1 MDIRAKKPEE
11 MESEE
16 LVPLTPGL
24 IRQYKDNINLAFA
37 PYRWRRFVLRLVD
50 RVIWHW
56 HGLLLWLVQRPFLR
70 YLPYPYPAVATV
82 KDWLLQAEA
91 MTHGSALSSRHLLR
105 GQANGAFTAA
115 NLVAMSRFRDRV
127 GWQAAFLEDGVMQG
141 LLLARGRRGQ
151 SQRIK
156 AAAIQEAQERMN
168 LELAERDR
176 LQAARALVG
185 PRGGLPALK
194 DDLTR
199 LALLLHLPVNPKD
212 TVAQLQERIK
222 PSIEMLKNVTPAKAA
237 PQATPKA
244 KSSATPQASSPGSTE
259 SSWLKPST
267 VADEQM
273 AQLTALSQK
282 LQQQVKDQEGRFNLM
297 MEQVMQAV
305 QQGPLLPQALEVD
318 ADMPETGPSS

>member
-1 MDIRAKKPEE
+1 
-11 MESEE
+11 
-16 LVPLTPGL
+16 
-24 IRQYKDNINLAFA
+24 
-37 PYRWRRFVLRLVD
+37 
-50 RVIWHW
+50 
-56 HGLLLWLVQRPFLR
+56 
-70 YLPYPYPAVATV
+70 
-82 KDWLLQAEA
+82 
-91 MTHGSALSSRHLLR
+91 
-105 GQANGAFTAA
+105 
-115 NLVAMSRFRDRV
+115 MSRFRDRV

-176 LQAARALVG
+176 LQAARLLVG
-185 PRGGLPALK
+185 PRRGLPALK

-212 TVAQLQERIK
+212 TVAQLQEKIK
-222 PSIEMLKNVTPAKAA
+222 PSIEMLKNVAPAKAA
-237 PQATPKA
+237 SQAAPKA
-244 KSSATPQASSPGSTE
+244 KSLATPQASSPESTE

-318 ADMPETGPSS
+318 ADMPGAGPSS